1 MCPILKKLLL
11 VRADMARLYDV
22 STEAGLADAVAW
34 MFVRALPEYGIE
46 QLVDDKTLAALNA
59 PVCRYP
65 SPDSRTRTGGQQD
78 QAVELTILMGLMWR
92 HRTDVQPI
100 FDISTAVGRARFTLW
115 FITHGVNELGLQYLV
130 SAQWRAWNLGNATV
144 ETAPLLPR
152 LGVVAWI
159 ARPDLQAAFDIQT
172 RQGLDG
178 LSAWALD
185 ALENNAAWQWLKTS
199 VQSDQVQLL
208 RHSRWLEY
216 PQAKFG
222 VNLIGFARGELGIG
236 EDVRMAAAACEAA
249 GIPYSVVNIEPGE
262 STGQGDSALEASLKN
277 LSDAPYPVNVFC
289 LTGFDTQRVFFEQ
302 GAGLFAN
309 RYNIGWWPWEL
320 PVWPKACDTVFDLV
334 QEVWA
339 ATEFTRVMYSQA
351 TRVRVSHMP
360 LPASVD
366 RRKSVTRRKL
376 GIPAGK
382 FLFLYIFDF
391 NSYLARK
398 NPFAALKAFRKAFGA
413 SDGSVGLVLKTMN
426 SDPNN
431 RDWKRFVK
439 ECAQDARVTLLD
451 RTLNRGEVLG
461 LVDACDAYLSLH
473 RSEGFGRT
481 LAEAM
486 LFGKPV
492 VGTGFSG
499 NMDFL
504 DEQSGFPVRWSRR
517 MVRPGEYPFV
527 QADDQAWWAEPDLD
541 HAAEQMRN
549 ACKAAASKPFT
560 QSVQRYAEKQFSPQ
574 RIGLRMKTRLLEVWN
589 QSVS

>member
-1 MCPILKKLLL
+1 MLNNLLL
-11 VRADMARLYDV
+11 VRADIAKLYDIA
-22 STEAGLADAVAW
+22 TDAGLADAVAW
-34 MFVRALPEYGIE
+34 MFVRALPEYGIDHM
-46 QLVDDKTLAALNA
+46 VDDKTLAALNA
-59 PVCRYP
+59 PVSGYP
-65 SPDSRTRTGGQQD
+65 LPSGRSDTGRQHD
-78 QAVELTILMGLMWR
+78 AAVELTILMGLVWR
-92 HRTDVQPI
+92 HRADVQAI
-100 FDISTAVGRARFTLW
+100 FDISTSVGRARFTLW
-115 FITHGVNELGLQYLV
+115 FITHGVNELGLQHLV
-130 SAQWRAWNLGNATV
+130 SEHWRAWILGQATGAV
-144 ETAPLLPR
+144 ATPVPR

-159 ARPDLQAAFDIQT
+159 ARPDLQTTFDIQT
-172 RQGLDG
+172 PQGLGG
-178 LSAWALD
+178 LAAWTLD
-185 ALENNAAWQWLKTS
+185 ALENNIGWQWLSTS
-199 VQSDQVQLL
+199 VQSVQGRSL

-216 PQAKFG
+216 PQARFG

-236 EDVRMAAAACEAA
+236 EDVRMAVAACEAA

-262 STGQGDSALEASLKN
+262 STGQGDSALEASLKSQ
-277 LSDAPYPVNVFC
+277 SDAPYPVNVFC
-289 LTGFDTQRVFFEQ
+289 LTGFDTQRVFFEH

-320 PVWPKACDTVFDLV
+320 PVWPKQWGTVFDLV

-339 ATEFTRVMYSQA
+339 ATEFTHAMYSQA
-351 TRVRVSHMP
+351 TRVTVSHMQ
-360 LPASVD
+360 LPASID
-366 RRKSVTRRKL
+366 RRKVVTRRKL
-376 GIPAGK
+376 GIPTGK

-398 NPFAALKAFRKAFGA
+398 NPFAALKAFRKAFPQ
-413 SDGSVGLVLKTMN
+413 SDASVGLVLKTMN
-426 SDPNN
+426 SDPKN
-431 RDWKRFVK
+431 RVWKRFVK

-517 MVRPGEYPFV
+517 PVLPGEYPFV
-527 QADDQAWWAEPDLD
+527 QQGDQAWWAEPDLE
-541 HAAEQMRN
+541 HAAEQMRL
-549 ACKAAASKPFT
+549 ARKAAGNKLFSE
-560 QSVQRYAEKQFSPQ
+560 SVRRFAQHQFSPQ
-574 RIGLRMKTRLLEVWN
+574 RIGMRMKERLLEVFLSL
-589 QSVS
+589 QSEG